1 MIGEKVATFDSN
13 GRPAGAYVGG
23 QHAFVQRAV
32 TDPVMAIPAIT
43 PIDYSARYPVP
54 LDPTEIWAMCSEVSM
69 ARYIR
74 EVPTLLKTHLW
85 REVTALR
92 FGSGTMAS
100 YAGFADGGC
109 PEPYESDG
117 DNLSVDLKNIGV
129 YKSLTISDI
138 LHARGAAPRGGIM
151 NAVGGMQSYGGL
163 PGTQPGSEDGLA
175 GTVADLKEISLRE
188 GMALLLNAED
198 YLLVKGNKAS
208 NSLVFDGIETIVT
221 AANGAH
227 TNSNTA
233 SGTFSAAAFDRFLGE
248 RCASA
253 DVIAGHPSAL
263 QEVQSAY
270 FQLGFQG
277 SQVVNYNDGSRI
289 VPGYNFASSVNTGV
303 GRLDLIADS
312 NFTRTD
318 IAGGN
323 FQSSIFVLKTSLD
336 GQPLVYRPTQI
347 PLSMT
352 DLVPGCTAIQFE
364 VWKKTALVIA
374 ARCTQ
379 SRYYAQFTGR
389 LTTTCA
395 TIG

>member
-32 TDPVMAIPAIT
+32 TDPNLAIPAIT
-43 PIDYSARYPVP
+43 PIDFSARYPTP

-151 NAVGGMQSYGGL
+151 NAAGGNSAYNGL
-163 PGTQPGSEDGLA
+163 PGTEYNDAGLA
-175 GTVADLKEISLRE
+175 GTVADLKEVSLRE

-253 DVIAGHPSAL
+253 DVMAGHPSAL

-323 FQSSIFVLKTSLD
+323 FQSSIFVLKTNLD